1 MTRVL
6 FLSLSFCYCISAN
19 SKCIP
24 DGLRFWPNEY
34 VLAENSIIVVK
45 GILRSAK
52 IIDGLGRDYKIYL
65 QSKNSKIELEV
76 VHLYQGYACKQ
87 AVLKPS
93 SDLMPQTEYELVID
107 NLGDDEDLLQRTHPK
122 TGRKSKVCYFIA
134 QGKDLIPPK
143 WLVKPRYLYG
153 ISREMGCG
161 PMTEVYFSY
170 AATDDSPF
178 LVKTT
183 MTSKTTG
190 VAATFLISPEKVRLT
205 VGHGMC
211 SGSFS
216 FNFGSLY
223 EIEFSL
229 IDASGTETKHATE
242 AIAFS
247 RPKTMD

>member
-1 MTRVL
+1 MIRVL
-6 FLSLSFCYCISAN
+6 FLSLSFYYCISAH
-19 SKCIP
+19 SKCIS

-34 VLAENSIIVVK
+34 VLAENSIFVVK

-52 IIDGLGRDYKIYL
+52 IIDGLGKDYKIYL
-65 QSKNSKIELEV
+65 QAKNSKVELKV

-93 SDLMPQTEYELVID
+93 SDLIPQTEYELLID
-107 NLGDDEDLLQRTHPK
+107 NLGEDEDLVQRAHHK

-134 QGKDLIPPK
+134 AGKDLIPPK
-143 WLVKPRYLYG
+143 WLVKSKYLYG

-161 PMTEVYFSY
+161 PMSEVYFSY
-170 AATDDSPF
+170 AATDASPF

-183 MTSKTTG
+183 LTNKTTG
-190 VAATFLISPEKVRLT
+190 VATTFLINPEKVRLT

-216 FNFGSLY
+216 FNYGGLY

-229 IDASGTETKHATE
+229 IDASGNETKHATE
-242 AIAFS
+242 AIDFS
-247 RPKTMD
+247 RPKMD